1 MKIGVVYAAP
11 TRQAWLS
18 VEVPDGATVK
28 DAIERSGILQQ
39 FPEIDLEQHK
49 VGIFSKLAKLD
60 ATLADGDRI
69 EIYRP
74 ITCDPKTVKRKAKA
88 EGEEETSES

>member
-1 MKIGVVYAAP
+1 MKIGIVYAAP

-18 VEVPDGATVK
+18 VELPDGATVQ

-39 FPEIDLEQHK
+39 FPEIDLEQQK
-49 VGIFSKLAKLD
+49 VGIFSKIAKLD
-60 ATLADGDRI
+60 AALADGDRV

-74 ITCDPKTVKRKAKA
+74 ITCDPKTVKRKAKVEGDEAA
-88 EGEEETSES
+88 ES

>member
-1 MKIGVVYAAP
+1 MKIGIAYAAP

-18 VEVPDGATVK
+18 VELPDGATVK

-39 FPEIDLEQHK
+39 FPEIDLEQQK
-49 VGIFSKLAKLD
+49 VGIFSKLTKLD
-60 ATLADGDRI
+60 AALADGDRI

-74 ITCDPKTVKRKAKA
+74 ITCDPKTVKRKAKG
-88 EGEEETSES
+88 EGEEEATEG